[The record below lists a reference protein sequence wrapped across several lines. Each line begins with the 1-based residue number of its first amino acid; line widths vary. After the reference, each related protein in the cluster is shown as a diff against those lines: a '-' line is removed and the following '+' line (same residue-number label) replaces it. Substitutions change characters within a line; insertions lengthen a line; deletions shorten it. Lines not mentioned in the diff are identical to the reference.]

1 MMVKKPG
8 RGEISRPKKR
18 PVGVKEGGKKVKEG
32 GGERSERSF
41 GNIMHFGVLTFF
53 PLSPPRAKRGILPPS
68 LSSFSISPPL
78 ANMPPARVFPRAR
91 VRGGEISPGKE
102 AA

>member
-1 MMVKKPG
+1 MMVKKMG
-8 RGEISRPKKR
+8 KGEISRPKRR
-18 PVGVKEGGKKVKEG
+18 PVGVKEGGKKVKEVR
-32 GGERSERSF
+32 GERSERSS
-41 GNIMHFGVLTFF
+41 GNVMHSGGLTFF
-53 PLSPPRAKRGILPPS
+53 PLSPPLAKRGYLPLS

-78 ANMPPARVFPRAR
+78 ANMPLARVFPRVR